1 MEENGK
7 ARRRR
12 PRASDPSASD
22 GTGQAPSR
30 SPSPEKLKSQAL
42 RPVQRYAPSIKFVVR
57 WTARVLLVV
66 CLILSSAKVV
76 RISDHSAPAFDD
88 AESQPSPTVLLVI
101 AHSRPK
107 YLERCLAS
115 ILQHRQRA
123 AEDRRW
129 SLVVSIDTQ
138 DGLSH
143 EDVVSVARDAGVTF
157 DGKLS
162 VWRHDVFYPAAAEV
176 ADVDEGTI
184 MADVDAYRRI
194 SRHYKWALARA
205 FTAFDAERVVVVED
219 DLEVAPDFFDYFD
232 ALSPILD
239 RDPTLFCVSAWN
251 DNGKPHLSLD
261 SQQFHRTDFFPGLG
275 WMLTR
280 SFWEEVE
287 PMWPDSYWDDFL
299 RSPAVTRGRQCI
311 RPEVSRTA
319 NYGERGVSQ
328 SYNYEKHIAKVKLNQ
343 VPVNMTSLDLGYLD
357 PVAYE
362 KLIFGR
368 LSNSVL
374 LKYSNY
380 LTSKPQDSDVTARH
394 PSSSMEQIG
403 KRTGVMTDHREGVF
417 RTSYRGVVVI
427 PWNGHWAFLIP
438 RDWVPPEGHTTGSR
452 VCCN

>member
-1 MEENGK
+1 MEDNGT
-7 ARRRR
+7 AVRRR
-12 PRASDPSASD
+12 PGVLGRSASD
-22 GTGQAPSR
+22 SSGQKSPRAPS
-30 SPSPEKLKSQAL
+30 PQKLKAHAL
-42 RPVQRYAPSIKFVVR
+42 RPAHQYAPSIKFVVR
-57 WTARVLLVV
+57 WVARVLLVL

-76 RISDHSAPAFDD
+76 RVSDH
-88 AESQPSPTVLLVI
+88 AERVIGDKTHPSPTVLLVI

-115 ILQHRQRA
+115 IAQHRQRA
-123 AEDRRW
+123 AADRGW
-129 SLVVSIDTQ
+129 SVVVSVDRQ
-138 DGLSH
+138 DGLAH
-143 EDVVSVARDAGVTF
+143 EDVLSVAKEAGMTL

-162 VWRHDVFYPAAAEV
+162 VWRHDVFYPAAADV
-176 ADVDEGTI
+176 PDVDEGTF

-194 SRHYKWALARA
+194 SRHYKWALDRA
-205 FTAFDAERVVVVED
+205 FATYDAERVVVVED

-232 ALSPILD
+232 ALAPILD
-239 RDPTLFCVSAWN
+239 HDSTLFCVSAWN
-251 DNGKPHLSLD
+251 DNGKAHLSLD
-261 SQQFHRTDFFPGLG
+261 SQQLHRTDFFPGLG

-287 PMWPDSYWDDFL
+287 PIWPDMYWDDFL

-319 NYGERGVSQ
+319 NFGERGVSQ
-328 SYNYEKHIAKVKLNQ
+328 SYNYEKHIAQVKLNQ
-343 VPVNMTSLDLGYLD
+343 APVNMSGLDLSYLD

-368 LSNSVL
+368 LSRSVL

-380 LTSKPQDSDVTARH
+380 LTSRPQDSDVTARH
-394 PSSSMEQIG
+394 PSGSMDLIG

-427 PWNGHWAFLIP
+427 PWNGHWAFLVS
-438 RDWVPPEGHTTGSR
+438 RDWEPPEGYTVGSR